1 MQPEDLF
8 KYLEK
13 LDIKYELFEH
23 EPYSSV
29 IQSKR
34 DRKNMKG
41 FHLKNL
47 FLRDKKKENFLVVVQ
62 EDQEINLKSLPEKIG
77 SSRFSFGSPDRLFEK
92 LGVQPGS
99 VTPLS
104 IINNKEKD
112 VHLFL
117 DERTRN
123 QVKIF
128 CHPLI
133 NNKTISLSY
142 RDLEIFLESLK
153 IEINFLKFVK

>member
-8 KYLEK
+8 KYLK
-13 LDIKYELFEH
+13 RLDIKYELFEH
-23 EPYSSV
+23 EPHSSV
-29 IQSKR
+29 TQSKR
-34 DRKNMKG
+34 NRKNMKG
-41 FHLKNL
+41 LHLKNL
-47 FLRDKKKENFLVVVQ
+47 FLRDKKKKNFLVVVQ
-62 EDQEINLKSLPEKIG
+62 EDQEINLKCLSEKMG
-77 SSRFSFGSPDRLFEK
+77 SSRLSFGTPDRLFEK
-92 LGVQPGS
+92 LGVLPGS

-104 IINNKEKD
+104 LINNEEKD

-117 DERTRN
+117 DERVKN

-142 RDLEIFLESLK
+142 KDLEIFLESLK
-153 IEINFLKFVK
+153 IEINFLKFF